1 MPATPPENP
10 YDVADRVVE
19 ENPETVNPEED
30 LQPMLNELDRLI
42 AGGQP
47 TDLGPGGAP
56 PPEGVPPEGAPAGEA
71 TGPAVEMQPLMD
83 ELGIDE
89 ARAQSLYDAAQ
100 QIEQTRG
107 VPPADLAQM
116 LSDDMQLRMR
126 LESMA
131 AGEADRMAAD
141 AMEETGF
148 DIPPDEPAPGN
159 EEETA

>member
-71 TGPAVEMQPLMD
+71 TGPAVEMQPL
-83 ELGIDE
+83 ID
-89 ARAQSLYDAAQ
+89 
-100 QIEQTRG
+100 
-107 VPPADLAQM
+107 
-116 LSDDMQLRMR
+116 
-126 LESMA
+126 
-131 AGEADRMAAD
+131 
-141 AMEETGF
+141 
-148 DIPPDEPAPGN
+148 
-159 EEETA
+159 